1 MSSVFA
7 PIVAKGSTAS
17 ERASAACEAM
27 TTGLFGGAIFIHRT
41 VPVAITGTI
50 ATSSQS
56 SRRPPAIRGRGG
68 CFRSEDAAEDGE
80 ERSEIVRKATGRR
93 GAGGGS
99 NWPPY
104 TKEGGGKRADSIK
117 LTS

>member
-7 PIVAKGSTAS
+7 RVVAKGSTAG
-17 ERASAACEAM
+17 ERGRAAGEAM

-80 ERSEIVRKATGRR
+80 ERSEIVGKATVRR
-93 GAGGGS
+93 GEAAGS
-99 NWPPY
+99 TWPP
-104 TKEGGGKRADSIK
+104 
-117 LTS
+117 